1 MEISFFHSLLHFD
14 AFWNL
19 MKILLWLLSSS
30 LTPDTPEGWQPGL
43 VCALLVIKLSTH
55 PVGREFLLFLPLHY
69 KDRVWLE
76 SKNVHVYKKNESLKK
91 PCMPQFGK
99 SLYYKLPAIKK
110 FPHNVYM
117 YNINILCKGGRSFTN
132 YLEYIYWLM
141 QQRQPNFLKVCLM
154 KHNR

>member
-14 AFWNL
+14 AFWDL

-30 LTPDTPEGWQPGL
+30 FTPDTPKGWQPGL

-91 PCMPQFGK
+91 PCMSQFGK

-110 FPHNVYM
+110 IPHTVNM
-117 YNINILCKGGRSFTN
+117 YTCNINSFVQGFTN
-132 YLEYIYWLM
+132 YLEYTGIFTHPKKATQFSKSL
-141 QQRQPNFLKVCLM
+141 LDET
-154 KHNR
+154 